1 MVRNILAAFAAAA
14 SLVSFTPAYA
24 TSVTSDILTNYVNSV
39 PLTSVTASDFQIAG
53 VTVETNFQ
61 VCDSSGCVPLPSAF
75 PVPVL
80 IFPGSANL
88 NNNALPIAFTDANG
102 AISDIVGVCFPCAG
116 ASPDNDGIFFISD
129 PFEGVPTGPF
139 SAIIPETGLPQDITS
154 FLYDPGAIAAGGS
167 ATFQSDVS
175 DPILTPL
182 PAALPLFA
190 TGLGA
195 LGLLGWRR
203 KKKAAA

>member
-1 MVRNILAAFAAAA
+1 MARKILLAFAAAA
-14 SLVSFTPAYA
+14 SLVSFAAVHA
-24 TSVTSDILTNYVNSV
+24 TTVTSDILTGLVNGV
-39 PLTSVTASDFQIAG
+39 PFATVTASDMQIAS

-61 VCDSSGCVPLPSAF
+61 VCDSQGGCIPSPFPLP
-75 PVPVL
+75 VL
-80 IFPGSANL
+80 VYPGHFNL
-88 NNNALPIAFTDANG
+88 NNSALPIAFTEPDG
-102 AISDIVGVCFPCAG
+102 TISDIVGVCFPCAG